1 MLATLTMM
9 MTMISPTE
17 PHPQLAQ
24 YTAAFWRALLPAA
37 AIPFW
42 DATISHITD
51 ARPGSGDLYLLGEF
65 CWTSYLLASVN
76 NEIERLRPGRRPKLN
91 GHRRRLERL
100 QRLLAAELGLTWA

>member
-1 MLATLTMM
+1 MTMM
-9 MTMISPTE
+9 IGSIE
-17 PHPQLAQ
+17 PVHPSLAG
-24 YTAAFWRALLPAA
+24 YTADFWRSLLPAGA
-37 AIPFW
+37 VWYW
-42 DATISHITD
+42 DATIAHITD
-51 ARPGSGDLYLLGEF
+51 ARPGSWDLGLLADL